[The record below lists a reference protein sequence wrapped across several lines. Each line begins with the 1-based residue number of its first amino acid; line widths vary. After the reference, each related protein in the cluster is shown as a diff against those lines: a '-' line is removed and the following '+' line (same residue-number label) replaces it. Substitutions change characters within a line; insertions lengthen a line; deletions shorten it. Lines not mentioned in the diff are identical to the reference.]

1 MIFDRNQSD
10 VDAAINLRGTKVKK
24 FIELT
29 SAEITQ
35 IERGTITHNTLN
47 RIENMQRLL
56 YNLLNGYAYKID
68 ITNKTN
74 WTTSDKFTIDDFNR
88 ILNNTKA
95 LYNRFYA
102 FSDTPKPPDNLFSWQ
117 GANSVEK
124 ILYDINDILGKM
136 VSSFI
141 YSSSDIY
148 SGGV

>member
-1 MIFDRNQSD
+1 MIFDRTQSD
-10 VDAAINLRGTKVKK
+10 VDAAINLRDTKVKK

-29 SAEITQ
+29 AAEVTK

-47 RIENMQRLL
+47 RIETMQHSL
-56 YNLLNGYAYKID
+56 YNLLNSYAYKID

-74 WTTSDKFTIDDFNR
+74 WTTSDKFTIYDFNR
-88 ILNNTKA
+88 ILNNTKV
-95 LYNRFYA
+95 LYNRFYV
-102 FSDTPKPPDNLFSWQ
+102 FSDTPEPPDNLFSWQ

>member
-1 MIFDRNQSD
+1 MITNRTQYDI
-10 VDAAINLRGTKVKK
+10 DAAINLRDTKVKK

-29 SAEITQ
+29 SDEITQ

-56 YNLLNGYAYKID
+56 CNLLNGYAYKID
-68 ITNKTN
+68 ITNKTD

-95 LYNRFYA
+95 LYNRFYV

-124 ILYDINDILGKM
+124 ILYDIKDILGKM
-136 VSSFI
+136 VSNFI